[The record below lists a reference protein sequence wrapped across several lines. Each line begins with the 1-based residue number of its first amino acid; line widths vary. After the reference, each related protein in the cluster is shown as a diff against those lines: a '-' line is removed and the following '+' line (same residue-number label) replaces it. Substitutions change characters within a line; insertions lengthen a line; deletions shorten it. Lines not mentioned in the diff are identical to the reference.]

1 MNEADTTDTTAALR
15 TLRRARIAIAVGVV
29 SIAFAAIFFRRT
41 EPTPPIVAA
50 GLRLVLAAL
59 IFAPFAARSLRTLS
73 PAIWRDA
80 TLGGLCYAVHFGA
93 WVSSLALTTVAAS
106 VTLVTATPLLLAFVA
121 FATKRDRPTRRQLFA
136 IPLALIG
143 TAMLGGS
150 DAFSSDALLG
160 DALAFVGA
168 IAMAGYL
175 LLVRRHGDALP
186 VLAFATIACGTGGV
200 VLLGIAAALGHPLI
214 PPTAEAALFV
224 VLATLLPQLV
234 GHTAITWAL
243 RHVPPTTIGLATVA
257 EPVGATL
264 LAWLWLQEVPTPLA
278 LAGCAVTL
286 ASVLLAFRRVPERSA
301 GSSIES
307 SSHPG

>member
-1 MNEADTTDTTAALR
+1 VTEASLR
-15 TLRRARIAIAVGVV
+15 TDVDPRLLRRARIAIAVGVV
-29 SIAFAAIFFRRT
+29 AIAFAAIFFRRT
-41 EPTPPIVAA
+41 APTPPLVAA
-50 GLRLVLAAL
+50 GLRLVLASL
-59 IFAPFAARSLRTLS
+59 LFTPFAARHFRTLS

-80 TLGGLCYAVHFGA
+80 ALGGLCYALHFGA
-93 WVSSLALTTVAAS
+93 WVTSLALTTVAAS
-106 VTLVTATPLLLAFVA
+106 VTLVTATPLLLAIVA
-121 FATKRDRPTRRQLFA
+121 FATKRDRPTPRQLLA
-136 IPLALIG
+136 IPVALVG

-200 VLLGIAAALGHPLI
+200 VLLGTAAAVGLPLV

-234 GHTAITWAL
+234 GHTALTWAL

-264 LAWLWLQEVPTPLA
+264 LAWLWLHEVPSALA

-286 ASVLLAFRRVPERSA
+286 ASVLLAFRRTSA
-301 GSSIES
+301 
-307 SSHPG
+307 